1 VRHDFSEPTADYWLN
16 FVVAMK
22 KTVKNIYLLVSSL
35 VFSLLHLPFAF
46 AKTGS
51 ANKLFFQT
59 AISNTHILPDSSIFI
74 SPVKSVYD
82 SLQLDLAGL
91 SRQAFDYAL
100 QGYEKLI
107 GQGKLI
113 NQSIIAIVDFSQ
125 PSSQK
130 RLYVLNIKNYKVLFN
145 TLVAHGRNSG
155 KEWATYFSN
164 KPSSYKSSP
173 GFYITGQAYSGS
185 NGYSLK
191 LDGVENGINDKA
203 MKRAI
208 VIHGADYVSESYISS
223 QGYIG
228 RSQGCPAV
236 PLKEARSIINTIR
249 DGACLYIYA
258 PDQHYFSRS
267 AMLPYNSKG

>member
-1 VRHDFSEPTADYWLN
+1 
-16 FVVAMK
+16 MK
-22 KTVKNIYLLVSSL
+22 KTVKGIYLLISSL
-35 VFSLLHLPFAF
+35 FISLLHLPFAF

-51 ANKLFFQT
+51 AGKLFLRP
-59 AISNTHILPDSSIFI
+59 ASASHALPDSSMPVF
-74 SPVKSVYD
+74 PVKSVYD
-82 SLQLDLAGL
+82 SLKLDLAGL
-91 SRQAFDYAL
+91 SKQAYDYAVL
-100 QGYEKLI
+100 GYQKLI
-107 GQGKLI
+107 NQGRLF

-130 RLYVLNIKNYKVLFN
+130 RLYVLDMKSYKVLFN

-164 KPSSYKSSP
+164 KPSSFKSSP
-173 GFYITGQAYSGS
+173 GFYITGQTYSGS

-191 LDGVENGINDKA
+191 LNGVESGINDKA

-208 VIHGADYVSESYISS
+208 VMHGADYVNESYIFS

-236 PLKEARSIINTIR
+236 PARDAKDIINTIR
-249 DGACLYIYA
+249 DGVCLYIYT
-258 PDQHYFSRS
+258 PDQHYFSRTI
-267 AMLPYNSKG
+267 MFNDNSRG

>member
-1 VRHDFSEPTADYWLN
+1 
-16 FVVAMK
+16 MK
-22 KTVKNIYLLVSSL
+22 KTVKGIYLIISSL
-35 VFSLLHLPFAF
+35 VISVLHLPFAF

-51 ANKLFFQT
+51 AKMLFARP
-59 AISNTHILPDSSIFI
+59 AISTAHPLPDSFFI
-74 SPVKSVYD
+74 SPLKSVYD

-91 SRQAFDYAL
+91 SRRAYDYAL
-100 QGYEKLI
+100 QGYEKLVN
-107 GQGKLI
+107 QGKLV
-113 NQSIIAIVDFSQ
+113 NQSVLAIVDFSQ

-130 RLYVLNIKNYKVLFN
+130 RLYVLDIKNYKVLFN

-185 NGYSLK
+185 NGYSLR
-191 LDGVENGINDKA
+191 LDGIEDGINDKA

-208 VIHGADYVSESYISS
+208 VLHGADYVNESFIATH
-223 QGYIG
+223 GYIG
-228 RSQGCPAV
+228 RSEGCPAV
-236 PLKEARSIINTIR
+236 PVRDATNIINTIR
-249 DGACLYIYA
+249 GGVCLYIYT

-267 AMLPYNSKG
+267 VILGEISRG

>member
-1 VRHDFSEPTADYWLN
+1 
-16 FVVAMK
+16 MK
-22 KTVKNIYLLVSSL
+22 KKLKGVYLVVSS
-35 VFSLLHLPFAF
+35 VVISLLHLPFAF

-51 ANKLFFQT
+51 ANKSMSRP
-59 AISNTHILPDSSIFI
+59 AISATHSLIDTTTFI
-74 SPVKSVYD
+74 PPFKSVYD

-91 SRQAFDYAL
+91 SRQAYDYAVR
-100 QGYEKLI
+100 GYEKLVS
-107 GQGKLI
+107 QGKLL
-113 NQSIIAIVDFSQ
+113 NRSIIAIVDFSQ

-130 RLYVLNIKNYKVLFN
+130 RLYVLDMANYKVLFN

-155 KEWATYFSN
+155 KERATYFSN

-173 GFYITGQAYSGS
+173 GFYITGETYSGS

-191 LDGVENGINDKA
+191 LNGVENGINDKA

-208 VIHGADYVSESYISS
+208 VMHGADYVNESYIFS

-236 PLKEARSIINTIR
+236 PVRDAKNIINTIR
-249 DGACLYIYA
+249 DGASFL
-258 PDQHYFSRS
+258 Q
-267 AMLPYNSKG
+267 N

>member
-1 VRHDFSEPTADYWLN
+1 
-16 FVVAMK
+16 MK
-22 KTVKNIYLLVSSL
+22 KSVKGIYLLVSSL
-35 VFSLLHLPFAF
+35 VISLLHLPFAF

-51 ANKLFFQT
+51 AGKLFFRPAVSAPHT
-59 AISNTHILPDSSIFI
+59 LSDSSIPV
-74 SPVKSVYD
+74 SAVKSVYD

-91 SRQAFDYAL
+91 SKQAYDYAVR
-100 QGYEKLI
+100 GYEKLVS
-107 GQGKLI
+107 QGKLL

-130 RLYVLNIKNYKVLFN
+130 RFYVLDMKNYKVLFN

-173 GFYITGQAYSGS
+173 GFYITGQVYSGS
-185 NGYSLK
+185 NGYSLR

-208 VIHGADYVSESYISS
+208 VMHGADYVNESYIFS

-236 PLKEARSIINTIR
+236 PLRDAKNIINTIR
-249 DGACLYIYA
+249 DGACLYIYT
-258 PDQHYFSRS
+258 PDQRYFSRT
-267 AMLPYNSKG
+267 AMFNDNSRG

>member
-1 VRHDFSEPTADYWLN
+1 
-16 FVVAMK
+16 MK
-22 KTVKNIYLLVSSL
+22 KTLKGIYLLISS
-35 VFSLLHLPFAF
+35 VVISLLHLPFAF

-51 ANKLFFQT
+51 ANKLFYRPV
-59 AISNTHILPDSSIFI
+59 ISTTHVLPDSSILI

-82 SLQLDLAGL
+82 SLQLEFAGL
-91 SRQAFDYAL
+91 SRKAFDYAL

-107 GQGKLI
+107 SQGKLI

-125 PSSQK
+125 SSSQK
-130 RLYVLNIKNYKVLFN
+130 RLYVLDIKNYKVLFN

-155 KEWATYFSN
+155 KERATYFSN

-191 LDGVENGINDKA
+191 LEGVENGINDKA

-236 PLKEARSIINTIR
+236 PLKDARDIINTIR
-249 DGACLYIYA
+249 DGTCLYIYA

-267 AMLPYNSKG
+267 AMLGDNSRG

>member
-1 VRHDFSEPTADYWLN
+1 
-16 FVVAMK
+16 MK
-22 KTVKNIYLLVSSL
+22 KTLKGIYLLVSSL
-35 VFSLLHLPFAF
+35 VISLLHLPFAF
-46 AKTGS
+46 AKTGAPNRS
-51 ANKLFFQT
+51 SVRP
-59 AISNTHILPDSSIFI
+59 AISSTHSLMDSSTFI
-74 SPVKSVYD
+74 APFKSVYD

-91 SRQAFDYAL
+91 SRQAYDYAVR
-100 QGYEKLI
+100 GYEKLVS
-107 GQGKLI
+107 QGKLF

-130 RLYVLNIKNYKVLFN
+130 RLYVLDMTNYKVLFN

-173 GFYITGQAYSGS
+173 GFYITGETYSGS

-191 LDGVENGINDKA
+191 LNGVENGINDKA

-208 VIHGADYVSESYISS
+208 VMHGADYVNESYVFS

-236 PLKEARSIINTIR
+236 PLRDARNIINTIR
-249 DGACLYIYA
+249 GGACLYIYT
-258 PDQHYFSRS
+258 PDQHYFSRT
-267 AMLPYNSKG
+267 AMFNNNSRG

>member
-1 VRHDFSEPTADYWLN
+1 M
-16 FVVAMK
+16 AMK
-22 KTVKNIYLLVSSL
+22 KTVKGIYLILSSL
-35 VFSLLHLPFAF
+35 VISLLHLPFAF

-51 ANKLFFQT
+51 ANKIFARP
-59 AISNTHILPDSSIFI
+59 AISTTHTLLDTSIFI
-74 SPVKSVYD
+74 PSLKSVYD

-91 SRQAFDYAL
+91 SRQAYDYAIR
-100 QGYEKLI
+100 GYEKLVS
-107 GQGKLI
+107 QGKLL

-130 RLYVLNIKNYKVLFN
+130 RFYVLDVKNYRVLFN

-164 KPSSYKSSP
+164 KPSSFKSSP
-173 GFYITGQAYSGS
+173 GFYITGPAYSGS
-185 NGYSLK
+185 NGYSLR
-191 LDGVENGINDKA
+191 LDGIENGINDKA

-208 VIHGADYVSESYISS
+208 VLHGADYVNESYIST

-236 PLKEARSIINTIR
+236 PVRDARSIINTIR

-258 PDQHYFSRS
+258 SDQHYFSHS
-267 AMLPYNSKG
+267 SMLADNSRG

>member
-1 VRHDFSEPTADYWLN
+1 
-16 FVVAMK
+16 MK
-22 KTVKNIYLLVSSL
+22 NAVKGIYLLISSL
-35 VFSLLHLPFAF
+35 VISLLHLPFAF

-51 ANKLFFQT
+51 SNKSFFRP
-59 AISNTHILPDSSIFI
+59 AIFNTHTLPDSSIFI
-74 SPVKSVYD
+74 SPVISVYD

-91 SRQAFDYAL
+91 SRQAFDYAVK
-100 QGYEKLI
+100 GYEKLVN
-107 GQGKLI
+107 QGKLL
-113 NQSIIAIVDFSQ
+113 NQSIIAIVDYSQ

-130 RLYVLNIKNYKVLFN
+130 RLYIVDIKNYKLLFN

-164 KPSSYKSSP
+164 KLSSYKSSP
-173 GFYITGQAYSGS
+173 GFYITGQTYSGS

-191 LDGVENGINDKA
+191 LDGVESGINDKA

-208 VIHGADYVSESYISS
+208 VMHGADYVNESYIAS

-236 PLKEARSIINTIR
+236 PVRDAKNIINTIR

-267 AMLPYNSKG
+267 AMLSDISGG